1 MEYFLITLG
10 ALLLVCGFI
19 GSAVPVLP
27 GPILGYAALWTLVPT
42 VKAPS
47 TSILAFGAAIV
58 IVVSIVD
65 YVLPTFFAKKFK
77 CSGWG
82 VFGCAVGT
90 IVGLF
95 FLPIGLIAGP
105 FLGTVAGELIAG
117 RRIGHALKGGVGTL
131 VGYVATLAM
140 KLVAVAY
147 FAIIFIR
154 AAFG

>member
-1 MEYFLITLG
+1 MDYFLITLG

-42 VKAPS
+42 AKAPS

-58 IVVSIVD
+58 VIVSIVD

-95 FLPIGLIAGP
+95 FLLSQ
-105 FLGTVAGELIAG
+105 
-117 RRIGHALKGGVGTL
+117 GHFSARSQASSSPDDASGMRL
-131 VGYVATLAM
+131 
-140 KLVAVAY
+140 
-147 FAIIFIR
+147 R
-154 AAFG
+154 AAWAHLSDMSPPLR

>member
-1 MEYFLITLG
+1 MEYFLTTLG
-10 ALLLVCGFI
+10 IVLLACGFV
-19 GSAVPVLP
+19 GSVVPVLP
-27 GPILGYAALWTLVPT
+27 GPLFGYAALWTLVPT
-42 VKAPS
+42 DKAPS
-47 TSILAFGAAIV
+47 TGILALGAAIV
-58 IVVSIVD
+58 VIVSIVD

-82 VFGCAVGT
+82 VFGCAIGSL
-90 IVGLF
+90 VGLF

-105 FLGTVAGELIAG
+105 FLGTIAGELIAG
-117 RRIGHALKGGVGTL
+117 RRFGHALKGGVGAL

-147 FAIIFIR
+147 FAIVFIR

>member
-1 MEYFLITLG
+1 MDYFLTTLG

-19 GSAVPVLP
+19 GSVVPVLP
-27 GPILGYAALWTLVPT
+27 GPIFGYAALWTLVPT
-42 VKAPS
+42 TKPPS
-47 TSILAFGAAIV
+47 TGILVFGAAIV
-58 IVVSIVD
+58 VICSIVD
-65 YVLPTFFAKKFK
+65 YILPTFFAKKFK

-82 VFGCAVGT
+82 IFGCAVGT

-131 VGYVATLAM
+131 IGYVATLAM

>member
-1 MEYFLITLG
+1 MNITT
-10 ALLLVCGFI
+10 
-19 GSAVPVLP
+19 
-27 GPILGYAALWTLVPT
+27 YYYW
-42 VKAPS
+42 S
-47 TSILAFGAAIV
+47 THWLNIA
-58 IVVSIVD
+58 
-65 YVLPTFFAKKFK
+65 FFAKKFK